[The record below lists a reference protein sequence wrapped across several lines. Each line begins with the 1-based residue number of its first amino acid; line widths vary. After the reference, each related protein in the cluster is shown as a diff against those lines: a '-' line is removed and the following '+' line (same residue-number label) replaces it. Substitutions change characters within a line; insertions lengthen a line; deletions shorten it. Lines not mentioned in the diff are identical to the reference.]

1 MEHFSSYYAQNSSFR
16 EGFALMKSF
25 HDDLTILN
33 KFLVTE
39 SLHDKRSV
47 YVALS
52 QTYTTF

>member
-1 MEHFSSYYAQNSSFR
+1 MFR
-16 EGFALMKSF
+16 EGFALVKSF

-47 YVALS
+47 
-52 QTYTTF
+52 